1 MDYAFDT
8 NIIIHLMRGTKSV
21 EQKVDEARTNKSRFI
36 IPYTVHYEIMRGL
49 EIKKMPKYDKA
60 FGIICSNSSVES
72 ITNEVWD
79 KAALIYAELYMKRF
93 TVADADILI
102 AAFCIVNGYTLVTDN
117 TKDFS
122 NIDNL
127 TLVNWV

>member
-21 EQKVDEARTNKSRFI
+21 EQKVDEARKNKSRFI